1 MHLQRT
7 VLDSERVVTDSRSEL
22 LRYYVSVACREVFRL
37 CSKGTSRQEL
47 CYAFLAGVITTLKL
61 DPTGPLPSS

>member
-7 VLDSERVVTDSRSEL
+7 VLDSDRIVTDSRSEL
-22 LRYYVSVACREVFRL
+22 LRYYVSVVSREVFRL
-37 CSKGTSRQEL
+37 YSKGASRQEL

-61 DPTGPLPSS
+61 DPTGPSPTS